1 MVDRKELEA
10 RVVNLVAETLTVV
23 KDKVSLDT
31 DLREDL
37 SVDSLDLVD
46 LVLAVEQEFGIE
58 VRDEDIGENIRTVRD
73 IVDLLEKYL
82 REIEESME

>member
-1 MVDRKELEA
+1 MDRKELEA
-10 RVVNLVAETLTVV
+10 KVINLVVETLTVV
-23 KDKVSLDT
+23 KDRVSLDT

-37 SVDSLDLVD
+37 GVDSLDLVD

>member
-1 MVDRKELEA
+1 MMDRKELEA

-82 REIEESME
+82 REIEESMG

>member
-1 MVDRKELEA
+1 MDRKELEA
-10 RVVNLVAETLTVV
+10 KVINLVAETLTVV
-23 KDKVSLDT
+23 KDRVSLDT

-37 SVDSLDLVD
+37 GVDSLDLVD

>member
-1 MVDRKELEA
+1 MDRKELESK
-10 RVVNLVAETLTVV
+10 VINLVAETLTVV

-37 SVDSLDLVD
+37 NVDSLDLVD

-58 VRDEDIGENIRTVRD
+58 VRDEDIGENIRTVKD

>member
-1 MVDRKELEA
+1 VDRKELESK
-10 RVVNLVAETLTVV
+10 VINLVAETLTVV

-37 SVDSLDLVD
+37 NVDSLDLVD

-58 VRDEDIGENIRTVRD
+58 VRDEDIGENIRTVKD